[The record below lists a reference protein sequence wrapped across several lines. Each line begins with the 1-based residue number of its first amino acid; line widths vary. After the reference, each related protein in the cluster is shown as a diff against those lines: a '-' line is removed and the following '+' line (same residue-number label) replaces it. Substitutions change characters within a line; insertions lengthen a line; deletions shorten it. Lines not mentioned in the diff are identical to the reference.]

1 MAKGA
6 VRIPTPSRRR
16 PSVCHS
22 QRTLLSH
29 LVQHGFRHF
38 NCARPKYSSAA
49 SSPSGI
55 LRPNSLRCPRR
66 GRGLLCRASVCKIL
80 ASHFV
85 QWSCPTHNV
94 AQLRRSPLT
103 GNRTQTLPRRVYV
116 AQLRRSPHGQPHPDV
131 APLITPLGPRRR
143 RRWAASSTPP
153 PSSSS
158 APRGQEIVL
167 I

>member
-1 MAKGA
+1 MAKGI
-6 VRIPTPSRRR
+6 VRHPHAIDAT
-16 PSVCHS
+16 S
-22 QRTLLSH
+22 QRVPFTEDTALN

-80 ASHFV
+80 ASHF
-85 QWSCPTHNV
+85 CPV
-94 AQLRRSPLT
+94 ELPDAQRSA
-103 GNRTQTLPRRVYV
+103 
-116 AQLRRSPHGQPHPDV
+116 AQAQPPDGQPHPDAAPTRIRSAAQPPDGQPHPDV

-158 APRGQEIVL
+158 APHEQETAET
-167 I
+167 